1 MIALDDLGSGLPFG
15 NFVLGGREGLGEQG
29 LPDGLQFPLVQE
41 SIDGRFQRAIV
52 DCHSVGTSMQF
63 KVTFNGVDLT
73 CQSKGQSTQVI
84 LRSVNQVDS
93 VDDLIQC
100 YIMSTENILHFTY
113 CKRIIIGVY
122 DIWRKLLFE

>member
-1 MIALDDLGSGLPFG
+1 MVALDDLGIGLPFG

-29 LPDGLQFPLVQE
+29 LPNGLQFPLVQE
-41 SIDGRFQRAIV
+41 SIDGRFQCAVV

-100 YIMSTENILHFTY
+100 YIMSIENVLHFTL
-113 CKRIIIGVY
+113 I
-122 DIWRKLLFE
+122 L